1 MKIQIVLIN
10 EYGEFYGEHLKVTD
24 EQYSNIIEM
33 SKNFYETGFEMSDE
47 DGGFLIIPPEIVK
60 KSILKVK
67 ILEENV

>member
-1 MKIQIVLIN
+1 
-10 EYGEFYGEHLKVTD
+10 
-24 EQYSNIIEM
+24 
-33 SKNFYETGFEMSDE
+33 MSDE